1 MNRNHVYLQ
10 LIQIVDVEALKVDW
24 KIKRANPHNLECQN
38 KSLRSE
44 YGTLDTF
51 ENTFHI
57 LVGDLPVKGCHWCGN
72 DVELIVLEP
81 YSQAGITP
89 PKSWMFMQCPRCFA
103 RGPVLHVCEKALETK
118 ESKNEIE
125 RMVAERYKQ
134 INPFRG
140 FVNPYRENTYEP
152 NRSDTKTT

>member
-10 LIQIVDVEALKVDW
+10 LIQIVDVEALNGDCE
-24 KIKRANPHNLECQN
+24 IKRPNRDNNVSHNKLL
-38 KSLRSE
+38 KSE
-44 YGTLDTF
+44 YGSLDTF
-51 ENTFHI
+51 DTTYHI
-57 LVGDLPVKGCHWCGN
+57 LVGSLPVKGCHWCGSE
-72 DVELIVLEP
+72 VELIRLEP

-89 PKSWMFMQCPRCFA
+89 PKSWLFMQCPRCVA

-125 RMVAERYKQ
+125 QMVAERYKQ

-140 FVNPYRENTYEP
+140 FVNPYREQTNEQ
-152 NRSDTKTT
+152 N